1 MMKIYHNARC
11 SKSRQGLALLQDSN
25 KDFEIIEYLK
35 TPLTEK
41 ELTDIID
48 KLQIEPIELV
58 RKNEA
63 IWKEKYKGQ
72 NLSNKQI
79 INAMVDNPKLIERPI
94 VVNGDLAVIGRPL
107 DKIIS
112 II

>member
-1 MMKIYHNARC
+1 MKIYHNARC

-58 RKNEA
+58 RKNEV
-63 IWKEKYKGQ
+63 IWKEKYKGK

-79 INAMVDNPKLIERPI
+79 INAMIDNPKLIERPI

>member
-1 MMKIYHNARC
+1 MKIYHNARC

-35 TPLTEK
+35 TPLSEK

-48 KLQIEPIELV
+48 KLQIKPIELV

-63 IWKEKYKGQ
+63 SWKEKYKGK

-79 INAMVDNPKLIERPI
+79 INAMVENPKLIERPI

-107 DKIIS
+107 DKIVS